1 MKKLLLMLTF
11 VIFNFGANAG
21 LFHNTPVG
29 KKNDVILEIWSDT
42 LNEWVEVILVFG
54 YDDDFKVCEE
64 IKSLF
69 KKRYNTNKYRC
80 TSIR

>member
-1 MKKLLLMLTF
+1 MKKLLLILTF

-64 IKSLF
+64 TASLF
-69 KKRYNTNKYRC
+69 KARYKTRKYRC
-80 TSIR
+80 TAIR